1 MQTIAFR
8 TQCHYSC
15 LALIPKRNDVAQTFG
30 KHSMSFVQPQ
40 SNGSRYSTGIAI
52 AVVFH
57 VVLVWALMNGLARKV
72 VQAINAPVEA
82 KLIEELKP
90 PPPPPKVIEM
100 PPPPKFTP
108 PPPAFVPP
116 PEVQVQTPPPP
127 QPTITASVAELP
139 PAPPAPVIARPEVP
153 PLPAPPPVVVAAP
166 AVVPA
171 APVSASVV
179 CSNYRKVMGDA
190 GFPREAQRLGLEE
203 GSVVVRFTLDPQGEI
218 KDVKALSSSHAAF
231 EKASIKTVSAYKCAG
246 QGREIT
252 VQVPF
257 LYKSE

>member
-1 MQTIAFR
+1 
-8 TQCHYSC
+8 
-15 LALIPKRNDVAQTFG
+15 
-30 KHSMSFVQPQ
+30 MSFVQPQ
-40 SNGSRYSTGIAI
+40 DNRSRFGAGV
-52 AVVFH
+52 AVAVLFH
-57 VVLVWALMNGLARKV
+57 IVLVWALMNGLARKV
-72 VQAINAPVEA
+72 VQVIGAPMEA
-82 KLIEELKP
+82 KLIEEVKP

-127 QPTITASVAELP
+127 QPTITATVAEPP
-139 PAPPAPVIARPEVP
+139 PAPPPPVIARPEVP
-153 PLPAPPPVVVAAP
+153 PLPAPAPVVAAP
-166 AVVPA
+166 VAPPVATPVAPPA
-171 APVSASVV
+171 SVSASVA

-203 GSVVVRFTLDPQGEI
+203 GSVVVQFTLGTQGEV

-231 EKASIKTVSAYKCAG
+231 EKASIKTVSAYRCAG
-246 QGREIT
+246 QGRELT

-257 LYKSE
+257 LYKSD

>member
-1 MQTIAFR
+1 
-8 TQCHYSC
+8 
-15 LALIPKRNDVAQTFG
+15 
-30 KHSMSFVQPQ
+30 MSFVQPQ
-40 SNGSRYSTGIAI
+40 QNSRRNGAGIAI

-57 VVLVWALMNGLARKV
+57 IVLVWALMNGLARKV
-72 VQAINAPVEA
+72 VQAISAPMQA
-82 KLIEELKP
+82 KLIEEVKP
-90 PPPPPKVIEM
+90 PPPPLKVIEM

-116 PEVQVQTPPPP
+116 PEVQVQAPP
-127 QPTITASVAELP
+127 QQPAITATAAEPP
-139 PAPPAPVIARPEVP
+139 PAPPPPIIARPEVP
-153 PLPAPPPVVVAAP
+153 PLPAPAPVPAIAAPPVAP
-166 AVVPA
+166 P
-171 APVSASVV
+171 APVSASVA

-190 GFPREAQRLGLEE
+190 GFPREAQRVGLEE
-203 GSVVVRFTLDPQGEI
+203 GSVVVQFTLGTQGEV

-246 QGREIT
+246 QGREVT